1 MKKNNY
7 PLRIFLIFL
16 LTLVLGVY
24 TSQVTTFPH
33 TSDFESGFGDWY
45 NAPGDD
51 FDWLITSGSGTPSSG
66 TGPQTAPYGANGT
79 NGYVYVESSS
89 PNYPDKQGWLDINA
103 DFKLLTS
110 PEMIINYHMYA
121 SNGSG
126 YGPGILQLDIWDGSV
141 WTYGVWSN
149 SVSDVD
155 WQNDTIDLS
164 AFAGNIVI
172 LSWTGY
178 TTWWQCDIALD
189 EITIQEKTSA
199 PVVINTYPYNQGFDT
214 EPNADV
220 ACCSGVNL
228 ISAGWSNGSGD
239 DCDWKPRDVN
249 TPSIGT
255 GPTLDE
261 SGTGSYLY
269 MEASSCYSKT
279 AFLESPRFDFS
290 QETSPFIQFYYH
302 MYGATVATMKLE
314 WSLDRNLWFGAWSG
328 IGDQGNSWKLA
339 FADLGILAGMPE
351 VYFRLTGT
359 TGTTYESDM
368 AFDGFQG
375 FGSGAPLPVDLIS
388 FGGELSDDKSL
399 VTLEWIVTSQ
409 VNNNYFEIQRS
420 TNVEQWI
427 SIGEIPGAGNSNS
440 QMHYTMH
447 DENPL
452 KGVSYYRLKQTDYDG
467 NSETFYP
474 ISISNEIRPHVLE
487 KVINYLGQEVDD
499 TYEGFVIEIYQDG
512 TTEKKYKLNKQ

>member
-1 MKKNNY
+1 
-7 PLRIFLIFL
+7 
-16 LTLVLGVY
+16 
-24 TSQVTTFPH
+24 
-33 TSDFESGFGDWY
+33 
-45 NAPGDD
+45 
-51 FDWLITSGSGTPSSG
+51 
-66 TGPQTAPYGANGT
+66 
-79 NGYVYVESSS
+79 
-89 PNYPDKQGWLDINA
+89 
-103 DFKLLTS
+103 
-110 PEMIINYHMYA
+110 
-121 SNGSG
+121 
-126 YGPGILQLDIWDGSV
+126 
-141 WTYGVWSN
+141 
-149 SVSDVD
+149 
-155 WQNDTIDLS
+155 
-164 AFAGNIVI
+164 
-172 LSWTGY
+172 
-178 TTWWQCDIALD
+178 
-189 EITIQEKTSA
+189 
-199 PVVINTYPYNQGFDT
+199 
-214 EPNADV
+214 
-220 ACCSGVNL
+220 
-228 ISAGWSNGSGD
+228 
-239 DCDWKPRDVN
+239 
-249 TPSIGT
+249 
-255 GPTLDE
+255 
-261 SGTGSYLY
+261 
-269 MEASSCYSKT
+269 
-279 AFLESPRFDFS
+279 
-290 QETSPFIQFYYH
+290 

-314 WSLDRNLWFGAWSG
+314 WSLDKNLWFSAWSG
-328 IGDQGNSWKLA
+328 TGDQGNSWKLA
-339 FADLGILAGMPE
+339 FADLGILAGISE

-388 FGGELSDDKSL
+388 FGGELSDDKNL

-452 KGVSYYRLKQTDYDG
+452 KGVSYYRLRQTDYDG